1 VFNFNLRNK
10 LILSNFLIILIAMTL
25 GSGFTYFFWQDEWNS
40 REELFRK
47 IITENLGEELKKVN
61 SSNELLKSG
70 YVPIL
75 RFMKSLNLDPET
87 RAVGLLDSNKK
98 LIAGS
103 PKARLMINELDE
115 LVLNESLILEP
126 IFINETPQEG
136 LVQEKAKYFL
146 FFEKSIID
154 PSGLLI
160 VLITIS
166 FGMIFLVSV
175 FISVAISRQ
184 VISPITKL
192 AAASKK
198 IGQGIYEPLE
208 IKNTKSEVGY
218 LASSFNQMSEKI
230 KVIENQREQLF
241 SDIAHELR
249 NPLTALKVNI
259 EGIIESKIKP
269 DTNKFNQMNDQ
280 ISLLSNL
287 INDLSL
293 IATAESGELKLNKK
307 KNDLSILV
315 KDISEIFYPSAK
327 ENGVSIENSF
337 SDSLLIDYDENRVR
351 QIISNIISNG
361 VKHLNKGNTLKI
373 ILSKYPDYY
382 LLSFLDNGPGIPSD
396 QIDNIFDRFYKTDVN
411 RGRNNLGSGLGLS
424 IAKQLVLAHGWSIHA
439 NSEYK
444 KGTEFLISIPK
455 S

>member
-1 VFNFNLRNK
+1 M
-10 LILSNFLIILIAMTL
+10 IL
-25 GSGFTYFFWQDEWNS
+25 GSGFTYFFWQDEWNG

-103 PKARLMINELDE
+103 PKARLMVNEIDD

-126 IFINETPQEG
+126 IYITETPQEG
-136 LVQEKAKYFL
+136 LIQKKAEYFL
-146 FFEKSIID
+146 FFEKSIIS
-154 PSGLLI
+154 PSGELV
-160 VLITIS
+160 VLIIIS
-166 FGMIFLVSV
+166 FGTIFLVSV

-184 VISPITKL
+184 VISPIIKL

-259 EGIIESKIKP
+259 EGILESKIKP
-269 DTNKFNQMNDQ
+269 DANKFNQMNDQ

-315 KDISEIFYPSAK
+315 KDISEIFYPSAN

-337 SDSLLIDYDENRVR
+337 SDSLLIDYDENRVK

-373 ILSKYPDYY
+373 TLSKYPDHY

>member
-1 VFNFNLRNK
+1 
-10 LILSNFLIILIAMTL
+10 MTL
-25 GSGFTYFFWQDEWNS
+25 GSGFTYFFWQDEWNG

-61 SSNELLKSG
+61 SSNELFKSG

>member
-1 VFNFNLRNK
+1 M
-10 LILSNFLIILIAMTL
+10 IL
-25 GSGFTYFFWQDEWNS
+25 GSGFTYFFWQDEWNG

-103 PKARLMINELDE
+103 PKARLMVNELDD

-126 IFINETPQEG
+126 IYITETPQEG
-136 LVQEKAKYFL
+136 LIQKKAEYFL
-146 FFEKSIID
+146 FFEKSIIS
-154 PSGLLI
+154 PSGELV
-160 VLITIS
+160 VLIIIS
-166 FGMIFLVSV
+166 FGTIFLVSV

-184 VISPITKL
+184 VISPIIKL

-259 EGIIESKIKP
+259 
-269 DTNKFNQMNDQ
+269 
-280 ISLLSNL
+280 
-287 INDLSL
+287 
-293 IATAESGELKLNKK
+293 
-307 KNDLSILV
+307 
-315 KDISEIFYPSAK
+315 
-327 ENGVSIENSF
+327 
-337 SDSLLIDYDENRVR
+337 
-351 QIISNIISNG
+351 
-361 VKHLNKGNTLKI
+361 
-373 ILSKYPDYY
+373 
-382 LLSFLDNGPGIPSD
+382 
-396 QIDNIFDRFYKTDVN
+396 
-411 RGRNNLGSGLGLS
+411 
-424 IAKQLVLAHGWSIHA
+424 
-439 NSEYK
+439 
-444 KGTEFLISIPK
+444 
-455 S
+455 

>member
-1 VFNFNLRNK
+1 M
-10 LILSNFLIILIAMTL
+10 IL
-25 GSGFTYFFWQDEWNS
+25 GSGFTYFFWQDEWNG

-103 PKARLMINELDE
+103 PKARLMVNELDD

-126 IFINETPQEG
+126 IYITESPQEG
-136 LVQEKAKYFL
+136 LIQKKAEYFL
-146 FFEKSIID
+146 FFEKSIIS
-154 PSGLLI
+154 PSGELV
-160 VLITIS
+160 VLIIIS
-166 FGMIFLVSV
+166 FGTIFLVSV

-184 VISPITKL
+184 VISPIIKL

-259 EGIIESKIKP
+259 EGILESKIKP
-269 DTNKFNQMNDQ
+269 DANKFNQMNDQ

-307 KNDLSILV
+307 KMI
-315 KDISEIFYPSAK
+315 
-327 ENGVSIENSF
+327 
-337 SDSLLIDYDENRVR
+337 
-351 QIISNIISNG
+351 
-361 VKHLNKGNTLKI
+361 
-373 ILSKYPDYY
+373 Y
-382 LLSFLDNGPGIPSD
+382 L
-396 QIDNIFDRFYKTDVN
+396 Y
-411 RGRNNLGSGLGLS
+411 
-424 IAKQLVLAHGWSIHA
+424 
-439 NSEYK
+439 
-444 KGTEFLISIPK
+444 
-455 S
+455 

>member
-1 VFNFNLRNK
+1 M
-10 LILSNFLIILIAMTL
+10 IL
-25 GSGFTYFFWQDEWNS
+25 GSGFTYFFWQDEWNG

-103 PKARLMINELDE
+103 PKARLMVNELDD

-126 IFINETPQEG
+126 IYITETPQEG
-136 LVQEKAKYFL
+136 LIQKKAEYFL
-146 FFEKSIID
+146 FFEKSIIS
-154 PSGLLI
+154 PSGELV
-160 VLITIS
+160 VLIIIS
-166 FGMIFLVSV
+166 FGTIFLVSV

-184 VISPITKL
+184 VISPIIKL

-259 EGIIESKIKP
+259 EGILESKIKP
-269 DTNKFNQMNDQ
+269 DANKFNQMNDQ

-307 KNDLSILV
+307 KMI
-315 KDISEIFYPSAK
+315 
-327 ENGVSIENSF
+327 
-337 SDSLLIDYDENRVR
+337 
-351 QIISNIISNG
+351 
-361 VKHLNKGNTLKI
+361 
-373 ILSKYPDYY
+373 Y
-382 LLSFLDNGPGIPSD
+382 L
-396 QIDNIFDRFYKTDVN
+396 Y
-411 RGRNNLGSGLGLS
+411 
-424 IAKQLVLAHGWSIHA
+424 
-439 NSEYK
+439 
-444 KGTEFLISIPK
+444 
-455 S
+455 

>member
-1 VFNFNLRNK
+1 
-10 LILSNFLIILIAMTL
+10 MTL

>member
-1 VFNFNLRNK
+1 M
-10 LILSNFLIILIAMTL
+10 IL

-208 IKNTKSEVGY
+208 IKNSKSEVGY

>member
-1 VFNFNLRNK
+1 M
-10 LILSNFLIILIAMTL
+10 IL
-25 GSGFTYFFWQDEWNS
+25 GSGFTYFFWQDEWNG

-47 IITENLGEELKKVN
+47 IITENLGEELKKKVN

-103 PKARLMINELDE
+103 PKARLMVNELDD

-126 IFINETPQEG
+126 IYITETPQEG
-136 LVQEKAKYFL
+136 LIQKKAEYFL
-146 FFEKSIID
+146 FFEKSIIS
-154 PSGLLI
+154 PSGELV
-160 VLITIS
+160 VLIIIS
-166 FGMIFLVSV
+166 FGTIFLVSV

-184 VISPITKL
+184 VISPIIKL

-259 EGIIESKIKP
+259 EGILESKIKP
-269 DTNKFNQMNDQ
+269 DANKFNQMNDQ

-307 KNDLSILV
+307 KMI
-315 KDISEIFYPSAK
+315 
-327 ENGVSIENSF
+327 
-337 SDSLLIDYDENRVR
+337 
-351 QIISNIISNG
+351 
-361 VKHLNKGNTLKI
+361 
-373 ILSKYPDYY
+373 Y
-382 LLSFLDNGPGIPSD
+382 L
-396 QIDNIFDRFYKTDVN
+396 Y
-411 RGRNNLGSGLGLS
+411 
-424 IAKQLVLAHGWSIHA
+424 
-439 NSEYK
+439 
-444 KGTEFLISIPK
+444 
-455 S
+455 

>member
-1 VFNFNLRNK
+1 
-10 LILSNFLIILIAMTL
+10 MTL

-208 IKNTKSEVGY
+208 IKNSKSEVGY

>member
-1 VFNFNLRNK
+1 M
-10 LILSNFLIILIAMTL
+10 IL

>member
-1 VFNFNLRNK
+1 M
-10 LILSNFLIILIAMTL
+10 IL

-70 YVPIL
+70 YAPIL
-75 RFMKSLNLDPET
+75 RFMKSHNLDPET

-444 KGTEFLISIPK
+444 IGTEFLISIPK